1 MRGPVLVL
9 SLMPAAAFAQDLS
22 ASPHPVPTRDAR
34 RAGERSADLTVP
46 QTPTPLAVVVNVP
59 SGRPGRVARSDI
71 LREISDLLRKHT
83 DFEMIDV
90 DASLV
95 RRCLGK
101 LACMVLE
108 VRPDFGGTQYP
119 SHLLVATYLTHEK
132 MTDRLSLLLVDTER
146 ALRIHQESDKNDPN
160 WEQIVEASLLSS
172 SAMVPEQSVE
182 VASPSDA
189 FDFIRERVKG

>member
-1 MRGPVLVL
+1 MRGPALVL

-34 RAGERSADLTVP
+34 RAGERSADLTAP

-71 LREISDLLRKHT
+71 LRDISDLLRRHT

-101 LACMVLE
+101 LACMVVE
-108 VRPDFGGTQYP
+108 VRPDFGGVQYP
-119 SHLLVATYLTHEK
+119 THLLVATYLTHEK
-132 MTDRLSLLLVDTER
+132 MTERLSLLLVDTER
-146 ALRIHQESDKNDPN
+146 ALRIHQEADRNDPN
-160 WEQIVEASLLSS
+160 WEQEVEARLLSS
-172 SAMVPEQSVE
+172 NAMVPEQSIDVLRP
-182 VASPSDA
+182 ADA
-189 FDFIRERVKG
+189 FGFIRDL